1 MLEKNFPYYK
11 QPNRRKCYW
20 MLKECLKG
28 KSPCSYACP
37 GYLSVAQA
45 DRQRK
50 TKDQGGCYGQDICRG

>member
-1 MLEKNFPYYK
+1 MLKDERTYYK

-20 MLKECLKG
+20 LIKECVLG

-45 DRQRK
+45 DKQRNHTDK
-50 TKDQGGCYGQDICRG
+50 R